1 VDWFGGVRFQ
11 QGKVVAEDAAKW
23 QQRCKSFLI
32 SKRNES
38 AATRRLPW
46 SKRYRPNEEAIRAF
60 DSSLAGMGLSLA
72 QFQIPRMPQALTA
85 HEERFYIDAEDLPD
99 DMAKDLGLPRRSC
112 IEDMI
117 TGDTRFE
124 LDLGVHRK
132 TAVNVIDCGSKA
144 RPGRMFMFG
153 KGRVRGMLWFDAL
166 HTRYNRY
173 KSCVTAADLAD
184 SWAEGGVLVG
194 FRKGPWTSGAHFGT
208 LQAIAQNAWQTA
220 THRDSL
226 YRLCYPAIIFFRYRG
241 KLPANAYTEESYS
254 HEWESG
260 QYIQLISNKGSREA
274 KSRWFDMPKQ
284 VDVLLPDMGWF
295 RYFSLR
301 RALEEN
307 WYTSVYDS
315 PLFQSALA
323 YEPVEPACVVAAP
336 IDGDG
341 QAEGASSSSSSSGP
355 VPRHVDDEVAA
366 AERKTFQQE
375 KQEAK
380 CIAHLAC
387 NIACSDTKLRL
398 MVMYAIGSRATS
410 EFHDLTV
417 TQLKTQS
424 GCIEWWRVMAT
435 EGWLDVARRQ
445 ASVFGN
451 ADLLQ
456 DRGYFLSGANVHS
469 ICLA

>member
-1 VDWFGGVRFQ
+1 MDWLGGVRFK
-11 QGKVVAEDAAKW
+11 QGKVVAEDAVKW
-23 QQRCKSFLI
+23 IQRCKSFLI
-32 SKRNES
+32 SKRSES
-38 AATRRLPW
+38 AAARRLPW

-60 DSSLAGMGLSLA
+60 DTSMVGMGLSCA
-72 QFQIPRMPQALTA
+72 EFKVPRMPLALKA
-85 HEERFYIDAEDLPD
+85 HEERFWASAEELPD
-99 DMAKDLGLPRRSC
+99 AMATELGLPRRSC
-112 IEDMI
+112 IEDLQ
-117 TGDTRFE
+117 TGETRLE
-124 LDLGVHRK
+124 VDLSGNRK
-132 TAVNVIDCGSKA
+132 LICNVIDCGSKA
-144 RPGRMFMFG
+144 RPGRIFMYG
-153 KGRVRGMLWFDAL
+153 KGGIRGMLWFDAL

-173 KSCVTAADLAD
+173 KSCVTAADLSD

-208 LQAIAQNAWQTA
+208 LQAIAGNAWLTSSHGDA
-220 THRDSL
+220 L
-226 YRLCYPAIIFFRYRG
+226 YRLCYPAIIFFKYRG
-241 KLPANAYTEESYS
+241 KLPANAYTEASYAY
-254 HEWESG
+254 EWECG

-295 RYFSLR
+295 RFFSLR

-341 QAEGASSSSSSSGP
+341 PAEGASSSSSSSGP

-375 KQEAK
+375 KSEAK

-387 NIACSDTKLRL
+387 NIACSDMKLRL

-417 TQLKTQS
+417 TNVKTQA
-424 GCIEWWRVMAT
+424 GCVEWWRLMAT
-435 EGWLDVARRQ
+435 AGWLDVARKQ
-445 ASVFGN
+445 ASVFGD

-456 DRGYFLSGANVHS
+456 DRGYFLSRVSLHM